1 MNGDRHKT
9 VFQLR
14 VMRNISAMA
23 TEASTVLNG
32 TIFPLSAQT
41 DEIINSGKK
50 YLLADNKPERNST
63 RLTAADPSTA
73 NSNVS
78 NIIERYSRRVI
89 GDCPYRGPKRG
100 NVSALLQWQADAD
113 I

>member
-1 MNGDRHKT
+1 MKGDT
-9 VFQLR
+9 QSTAFQLR

-23 TEASTVLNG
+23 TEAMTVLNG
-32 TIFPLSAQT
+32 TIFPFDAQT

-73 NSNVS
+73 NNNVS
-78 NIIERYSRRVI
+78 NIIERYSQTVI
-89 GDCPYRGPKRG
+89 GDCPYREPKRD
-100 NVSALLQWQADAD
+100 NVSA
-113 I
+113 